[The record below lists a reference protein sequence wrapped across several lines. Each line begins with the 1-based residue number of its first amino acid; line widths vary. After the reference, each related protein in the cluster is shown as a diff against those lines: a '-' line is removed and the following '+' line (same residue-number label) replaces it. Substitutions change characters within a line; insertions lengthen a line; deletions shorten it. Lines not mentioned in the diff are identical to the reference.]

1 MGKQDIPKENKYIE
15 FITNIF
21 GWSLH
26 WVFGVVIAF
35 SFITSIAL
43 AYEGGFIGW
52 SIIGY
57 KLMKLLV
64 VVGIMYFIMCFS
76 KTIVYKINERLCK
89 AYNERNERKKAFKD
103 ELKKEI
109 VKELKNGR
117 STTKRKSS

>member
-1 MGKQDIPKENKYIE
+1 MEKQDIPKEKKLIE
-15 FITNIF
+15 SITYSF
-21 GWSLH
+21 GKAMSLL
-26 WVFGVVIAF
+26 FGCIVGF

-57 KLMKLLV
+57 KLMKLFV

-89 AYNERNERKKAFKD
+89 AYNKRNERKKAFKD